1 MGPRRLLWE
10 DMAAPPPTDTP
21 DDGFDAIVDAPFD
34 AALSERYLVYALST
48 ITARSLPDLRDGLKP
63 VHRRLLW
70 AMRQLKLNPTDAFK
84 KSARVVGDVIGK
96 YHPHGDAS
104 VYDAMVRLAQDF
116 ALRYPLV
123 EGQGNFG
130 NVDGDNA
137 AAYRYTE
144 ARLTRTALELMAGLD
159 EGTVDFLPT
168 YNGEE
173 IEPEIFPGLF
183 PNLLANGASGIAV
196 GMATSIPSHNVAEII
211 DATLALIDN
220 PSVSHEELM
229 QHFRGP
235 DFATGGQV
243 VDSPAAIAEAY
254 RTGRGAFRLRGRF
267 LAPEARDE
275 ADIAAGIERLGGGQ
289 WQLVISEIPYQVP
302 KSKLIEQIAQAIAD
316 RKLPILEDVRD
327 ESDAAIRIVLVPKSR
342 NVDPEL
348 LKESLFKLTDLET
361 RFSLNLN
368 VLDARPGFGRTPMV
382 MGLKELLESWTFAQ
396 IDILQR
402 RAKHRLEQI
411 ANRLELVRGYIIAFL
426 NLDRLIE
433 IIRTEDEPKPVMM
446 AEFELTDRQAEAILN
461 MRLRSL
467 RKLEEI
473 QLRKEQ
479 DELLAEEAE
488 LTALLESPAKQR
500 TRLKR
505 DLRALRKS
513 YAEDTPLGKRRT
525 LIAEAAPTVEFSMD
539 AMIEKAPVTVI
550 LSQKGWIRAAS
561 GHVPLDQEFKYKE
574 GDGLAFILHAQTTD
588 KLLLAAS
595 DGRFFTLG
603 CDKLPGARGFGEP
616 VRTMID
622 LESEASV
629 CALMVHRPGGRLLLA
644 SSHGKGFVAALDEL
658 LAETR
663 KGRQVVNLKDGA
675 RLAVIRLIGEG
686 HDHVAVVGDNRKLV
700 VFNLE
705 ELPVMSRG
713 QGVQLQRYR
722 DGGMADATTF
732 VLADG
737 LSWQMG
743 GSGERTRTET
753 EIRMWK
759 VARGAAGRMP
769 PQGFP
774 KNNRFG

>member
-1 MGPRRLLWE
+1 M
-10 DMAAPPPTDTP
+10 
-21 DDGFDAIVDAPFD
+21 
-34 AALSERYLVYALST
+34 
-48 ITARSLPDLRDGLKP
+48 
-63 VHRRLLW
+63 
-70 AMRQLKLNPTDAFK
+70 
-84 KSARVVGDVIGK
+84 
-96 YHPHGDAS
+96 
-104 VYDAMVRLAQDF
+104 
-116 ALRYPLV
+116 
-123 EGQGNFG
+123 
-130 NVDGDNA
+130 
-137 AAYRYTE
+137 
-144 ARLTRTALELMAGLD
+144 
-159 EGTVDFLPT
+159 
-168 YNGEE
+168 
-173 IEPEIFPGLF
+173 
-183 PNLLANGASGIAV
+183 
-196 GMATSIPSHNVAEII
+196 
-211 DATLALIDN
+211 
-220 PSVSHEELM
+220 
-229 QHFRGP
+229 
-235 DFATGGQV
+235 
-243 VDSPAAIAEAY
+243 
-254 RTGRGAFRLRGRF
+254 
-267 LAPEARDE
+267 
-275 ADIAAGIERLGGGQ
+275 
-289 WQLVISEIPYQVP
+289 
-302 KSKLIEQIAQAIAD
+302 
-316 RKLPILEDVRD
+316 RD
-327 ESDAAIRIVLVPKSR
+327 ESDTAIRIVLMPKSR

-368 VLDARPGFGRTPMV
+368 VLDATGGLGRTPMV

-411 ANRLELVRGYIIAFL
+411 ANRLELVRGYIIAYL
-426 NLDRLIE
+426 NLDRVIE
-433 IIRTEDEPKPVMM
+433 IIRTEDEPKPLMM

-467 RKLEEI
+467 RKLEEM
-473 QLRKEQ
+473 QLRKEM
-479 DELLAEEAE
+479 DTLLAEEAD
-488 LTALLESPAKQR
+488 LNALLESPAKQR

-505 DLRALRKS
+505 DLRALRKE
-513 YAEDTPLGKRRT
+513 YGEDTPLGARRT
-525 LIAEAAPTVEFSMD
+525 LIAEAAPTIEFSMD

-595 DGRFFTLG
+595 DGRFYTLG

-616 VRTMID
+616 LRTMVD
-622 LESEASV
+622 LESEANV
-629 CALMVHRPGGRLLLA
+629 VAMMVHRAGGRLLLA
-644 SSHGKGFVAALDEL
+644 SSHGKGFVAETNEL

-675 RLAVIRLIGEG
+675 VLRVIRPIPES
-686 HDHVAVVGDNRKLV
+686 HDHVACVGDNRKLV

-705 ELPVMSRG
+705 ELPVMTRG

-722 DGGMADATTF
+722 AMEAGGGGMADAITF

-774 KNNRFG
+774 KSGRFD

>member
-1 MGPRRLLWE
+1 
-10 DMAAPPPTDTP
+10 
-21 DDGFDAIVDAPFD
+21 
-34 AALSERYLVYALST
+34 
-48 ITARSLPDLRDGLKP
+48 
-63 VHRRLLW
+63 
-70 AMRQLKLNPTDAFK
+70 MRQLKLDPSSAFK

-144 ARLTRTALELMAGLD
+144 ARLTKTALALMAGLD
-159 EGTVDFLPT
+159 DGTVDFLPT

-173 IEPEIFPGLF
+173 VEPEIFPGLF
-183 PNLLANGASGIAV
+183 PNLLANGSSGIAV
-196 GMATSIPSHNVAEII
+196 GMATSIPSHNVAEVI
-211 DATLALIDN
+211 DATLELIDN
-220 PSVSHEELM
+220 PHVEHERLMELF
-229 QHFRGP
+229 HGP

-243 VDSPAAIAEAY
+243 VDSAASIAEAY
-254 RTGRGAFRLRGRF
+254 RTGRGSFRLRGKF
-267 LAPEARDE
+267 HAPEAKD
-275 ADIAAGIERLGGGQ
+275 AGDIAAGIERLGGGQ

-302 KSKLIEQIAQAIAD
+302 KGKLIEQIAALIGD

-327 ESDAAIRIVLVPKSR
+327 ESDTAIRIVLIPKSR

-368 VLDARPGFGRTPMV
+368 VLDAQPGLGRTPMV
-382 MGLKELLESWTFAQ
+382 MGLKELLGSWTAAQ

-402 RAKHRLEQI
+402 RAQHRLDKI
-411 ANRLELVRGYIIAFL
+411 ASRLELVRGYIIAFL
-426 NLDRLIE
+426 NLDRVIE
-433 IIRTEDEPKPVMM
+433 IIRTEDEPKPLMM
-446 AEFELTDRQAEAILN
+446 AEFDLTDRQAEAILN

-467 RKLEEI
+467 RKLEEME
-473 QLRKEQ
+473 LRKEQ
-479 DELLAEEAE
+479 DTLLAEEAE
-488 LTALLESPAKQR
+488 LQALLESPAKQR

-505 DLRALRKS
+505 DLKALRKE
-513 YAEDTPLGKRRT
+513 YAEDTALGARRT
-525 LIAEAAPTVEFSMD
+525 LIAEAAPAVEFSMD

-574 GDGLAFILHAQTTD
+574 GDSLAFILHAQTTD

-595 DGRFFTLG
+595 DGRFYTLG

-616 VRTMID
+616 VRTMVD
-622 LESEASV
+622 LESEA
-629 CALMVHRPGGRLLLA
+629 AIAAMMVHRPGGRLLLA
-644 SSHGKGFVAALDEL
+644 SSHGKGFVAAMDDL

-675 RLAVIRLIGEG
+675 ALRVIREIAPT
-686 HDHVAVVGDNRKLV
+686 HDHVACVGDNRKLV

-705 ELPVMSRG
+705 ELPVMARG

-722 DGGMADATTF
+722 DGGLSDAITF
-732 VLADG
+732 VLGDG

-774 KNNRFG
+774 KSGRFD

>member
-1 MGPRRLLWE
+1 
-10 DMAAPPPTDTP
+10 MAETDLP
-21 DDGFDAIVDAPFD
+21 ADSDPFDAIVDAPFD

-70 AMRQLKLNPTDAFK
+70 TMRQLKLDPGNTFK
-84 KSARVVGDVIGK
+84 KSARVVGEVIGK
-96 YHPHGDAS
+96 YHPHGDTAA
-104 VYDAMVRLAQDF
+104 YDAMVRLAQDF
-116 ALRYPLV
+116 SLRYPLV

-130 NVDGDNA
+130 NIDGDNA

-144 ARLTRTALELMAGLD
+144 ARLTLTAMQLMDGLD
-159 EGTVDFLPT
+159 AGTIDFIPT

-173 IEPEIFPGLF
+173 EEPELMPGLF

-211 DATLALIDN
+211 DATLELIDN
-220 PSVSHEELM
+220 PHVEHERLMELF
-229 QHFRGP
+229 HGP
-235 DFATGGQV
+235 DFPTGGQV
-243 VDSPAAIAEAY
+243 VDSPAAISEAY
-254 RTGRGAFRLRGRF
+254 RTGRGSFRLRGRF
-267 LAPEARDE
+267 HAPEASNAED
-275 ADIAAGIERLGGGQ
+275 AAAGIERLGGGQ
-289 WQLVISEIPYQVP
+289 WQLVISEIPYQVA
-302 KSKLIEQIAQAIAD
+302 KGKLIEQIAQAIAD

-327 ESDAAIRIVLVPKSR
+327 ESDEAIRIVLVPKSR

-348 LKESLFKLTDLET
+348 LKESLYKLTDLEV
-361 RFSLNLN
+361 RFSLNMN
-368 VLDARPGFGRTPMV
+368 VLDATRTPMV
-382 MGLKELLESWTFAQ
+382 MGLKELLENWTAAQ

-402 RAKHRLEQI
+402 RAQHRLDKI
-411 ANRLELVRGYIIAFL
+411 ASRLELVRGYIIAFL
-426 NLDRLIE
+426 NLDRVIE

-446 AEFELTDRQAEAILN
+446 AEFDLTDRQAEAILN

-467 RKLEEI
+467 RKLEEME
-473 QLRKEQ
+473 LKREQ
-479 DELLAEEAE
+479 DALLAEQAE
-488 LTALLESPAKQR
+488 LEALLGSPARQR

-505 DLRALRKS
+505 DLRDLRKH
-513 YAEDTPLGKRRT
+513 YAEDTPLGRRRT
-525 LIAEAAPTVEFSMD
+525 LIAEAAPAVEFSMD
-539 AMIEKAPVTVI
+539 AMIEKEPVTVI
-550 LSQKGWIRAAS
+550 LSQKGWIRAAK

-588 KLLLAAS
+588 KLLLVA
-595 DGRFFTLG
+595 DNGRFFTLG

-622 LESEASV
+622 LETDAGIAAMLV
-629 CALMVHRPGGRLLLA
+629 YKAGARLLLA
-644 SSHGKGFVAALDEL
+644 SSIGKGFVAEMDEL

-675 RLAVIRLIGEG
+675 ALRVVREIAPA
-686 HDHVAVVGDNRKLV
+686 HDHIACVGDNRKLV

-713 QGVQLQRYR
+713 QGVTLQRYR
-722 DGGMADATTF
+722 DGGLSDAITF
-732 VLADG
+732 TLADG

-753 EIRMWK
+753 EIGLWK
-759 VARGAAGRMP
+759 VARGGAGRMP

-774 KNNRFG
+774 KSGRFD

>member
-1 MGPRRLLWE
+1 
-10 DMAAPPPTDTP
+10 MAETDLP
-21 DDGFDAIVDAPFD
+21 ADSDPFDAIVDAPFD

-70 AMRQLKLNPTDAFK
+70 AMRQLKLDPSSAFK

-130 NVDGDNA
+130 NIDGDNA

-144 ARLTRTALELMAGLD
+144 ARLTKTALELMAGLD
-159 EGTVDFLPT
+159 EGTVEFIPT

-173 IEPEIFPGLF
+173 VEPEIFPGLF

-211 DATLALIDN
+211 DATLELIDN
-220 PSVSHEELM
+220 PHVAHERLMELF
-229 QHFRGP
+229 HGP
-235 DFATGGQV
+235 DFPTGGQV
-243 VDSPAAIAEAY
+243 VDSAAAISEAY
-254 RTGRGAFRLRGRF
+254 RTGRGSFRLRGRF
-267 LAPEARDE
+267 HAPEAKD
-275 ADIAAGIERLGGGQ
+275 ADDIAAGIERLGGGQ
-289 WQLVISEIPYQVP
+289 WQLVISEIPYQVA
-302 KSKLIEQIAQAIAD
+302 KGKLIEQIAQAIAD

-327 ESDAAIRIVLVPKSR
+327 ESDTAIRIVLVPKSR

-348 LKESLFKLTDLET
+348 LKESLYKLTDLEV
-361 RFSLNLN
+361 RFSLNMN
-368 VLDARPGFGRTPMV
+368 VLDTAGGMGRTPMV
-382 MGLKELLESWTFAQ
+382 MGLKELLDHWTAAQ

-402 RAKHRLEQI
+402 RAQHRLDKI
-411 ANRLELVRGYIIAFL
+411 ASRLELVRGYIIAFL
-426 NLDRLIE
+426 NLDRVIE
-433 IIRTEDEPKPVMM
+433 IIRSEDEPKPLMM

-467 RKLEEI
+467 RKLEEME
-473 QLRKEQ
+473 LRREQ
-479 DELLAEEAE
+479 DELLAEQDE
-488 LTALLESPAKQR
+488 LEQLLASPARQR

-505 DLRALRKS
+505 DLRNLRKA
-513 YAEDTPLGKRRT
+513 YAEDTPLGRRRT
-525 LIAEAAPTVEFSMD
+525 LIAEAAPAVEFSMD
-539 AMIEKAPVTVI
+539 AMIEKEPVTVI
-550 LSQKGWIRAAS
+550 LSQKGWIRAAR

-574 GDGLAFILHAQTTD
+574 GDALAAILHAQTTD
-588 KLLLAAS
+588 KLLLVA
-595 DGRFFTLG
+595 DNGRFFTLG

-616 VRTMID
+616 VRTMIE
-622 LESEASV
+622 LESEAGV
-629 CALMVHRPGGRLLLA
+629 AAMLVYKPGGRLLLA
-644 SSHGKGFVAALDEL
+644 SSLGKGFVAEMDEL

-675 RLAVIRLIGEG
+675 ALRVVREIATS
-686 HDHVAVVGDNRKLV
+686 HDHIACVGDNRKLV

-713 QGVQLQRYR
+713 QGVTLQRYR
-722 DGGMADATTF
+722 DGGLSDAITF
-732 VLADG
+732 TLADG

-753 EIRMWK
+753 EIVLWK
-759 VARGAAGRMP
+759 VARGGAGRMP

-774 KNNRFG
+774 KSGRFG

>member
-1 MGPRRLLWE
+1 
-10 DMAAPPPTDTP
+10 MAETDLP
-21 DDGFDAIVDAPFD
+21 ADSDPFDAIVDAPFD

-70 AMRQLKLNPTDAFK
+70 AMRQLKLDPSSAFK

-130 NVDGDNA
+130 NIDGDNA

-144 ARLTRTALELMAGLD
+144 ARLTKTALELMAGLD
-159 EGTVDFLPT
+159 EGTVEFIPT

-173 IEPEIFPGLF
+173 VEPDIFPGLF

-211 DATLALIDN
+211 DATLELIDN
-220 PSVSHEELM
+220 PHVSHERLMELF
-229 QHFRGP
+229 HGP
-235 DFATGGQV
+235 DFPTGGQV
-243 VDSPAAIAEAY
+243 VDSAAAISEAY
-254 RTGRGAFRLRGRF
+254 RTGRGSFRLRGRF
-267 LAPEARDE
+267 HAPEAKD
-275 ADIAAGIERLGGGQ
+275 ADDIAAGIERLGGGQ
-289 WQLVISEIPYQVP
+289 WQLVISEIPYQVA
-302 KSKLIEQIAQAIAD
+302 KGKLIEQIAQAIAD

-327 ESDAAIRIVLVPKSR
+327 ESDTAIRIVLVPKSR

-348 LKESLFKLTDLET
+348 LKESLYKLTDLEI
-361 RFSLNLN
+361 RFSLNMN
-368 VLDARPGFGRTPMV
+368 VLDTAGGMGRTPMV
-382 MGLKELLESWTFAQ
+382 MGLKELLDHWTAAQ

-402 RAKHRLEQI
+402 RAQHRLDKI
-411 ANRLELVRGYIIAFL
+411 ASRLELVRGYIIAFL
-426 NLDRLIE
+426 NLDRVIE
-433 IIRTEDEPKPVMM
+433 IIRSEDEPKPLMM

-467 RKLEEI
+467 RKLEEME
-473 QLRKEQ
+473 LRREQ
-479 DELLAEEAE
+479 DELRAEQDELEQLLA
-488 LTALLESPAKQR
+488 SPARQR

-505 DLRALRKS
+505 DLRNLRKA
-513 YAEDTPLGKRRT
+513 YAEDTPLGRRRT
-525 LIAEAAPTVEFSMD
+525 LIAEAAPAVEFSMD
-539 AMIEKAPVTVI
+539 AMIEKEPVTVM
-550 LSQKGWIRAAS
+550 LSQKGWIRAAR

-574 GDGLAFILHAQTTD
+574 GDALAAILHAQTTD
-588 KLLLAAS
+588 KLLLVA
-595 DGRFFTLG
+595 DNGRFFTLG

-616 VRTMID
+616 VRTMIE
-622 LESEASV
+622 LESEAGV
-629 CALMVHRPGGRLLLA
+629 AAMLVYKPGGRLLLA
-644 SSHGKGFVAALDEL
+644 SSLGKGFVAEMDEL

-675 RLAVIRLIGEG
+675 ALRVVREIAAG
-686 HDHVAVVGDNRKLV
+686 HDHIACVGDNRKLV

-713 QGVQLQRYR
+713 QGVTLQRYR
-722 DGGMADATTF
+722 DGGLSDAITF
-732 VLADG
+732 TLADG

-753 EIRMWK
+753 EIVLWK
-759 VARGAAGRMP
+759 VARGGAGRMP

-774 KNNRFG
+774 KSGRFG

>member
-1 MGPRRLLWE
+1 MSDPVNT
-10 DMAAPPPTDTP
+10 DAPG
-21 DDGFDAIVDAPFD
+21 DGFDAIVDAPFD

-70 AMRQLKLNPTDAFK
+70 AMRQLKLNPSDAFK

-96 YHPHGDAS
+96 YHPHGDQS

-116 ALRYPLV
+116 SLRYPLV

-159 EGTVDFLPT
+159 EGTVEFLPT

-183 PNLLANGASGIAV
+183 PNLLANGSSGIAV

-220 PSVSHEELM
+220 PYVTHEQLM
-229 QHFRGP
+229 VLFHGP
-235 DFATGGQV
+235 DFATGGHV
-243 VDSPAAIAEAY
+243 IDSPAAITEAY

-267 LAPEARDE
+267 RAPEAKDE
-275 ADIAAGIERLGGGQ
+275 ADIAAGIERLGSGQ
-289 WQLVISEIPYQVP
+289 WQLVISEIPYQVA
-302 KSKLIEQIAQAIAD
+302 KGKLIEQIAQAIND

-327 ESDAAIRIVLVPKSR
+327 ESDTAIRIVIVPKSR

-368 VLDARPGFGRTPMV
+368 VLDTRPGFGRTPMV

-396 IDILQR
+396 IDIIQR
-402 RAKHRLEQI
+402 RAKHRLDQI
-411 ANRLELVRGYIIAFL
+411 ANRLELVRGYIIAYL
-426 NLDRLIE
+426 NLDRVIE
-433 IIRTEDEPKPVMM
+433 IIRAEDEPKPVMI

-467 RKLEEI
+467 RKLEEM

-479 DELLAEEAE
+479 DALLAEEAD
-488 LTALLESPAKQR
+488 LNALLDDPKKQKA
-500 TRLKR
+500 RLKK
-505 DLRALRKS
+505 DLRSLRKN
-513 YAEDTPLGKRRT
+513 YAEDTALGRRRT
-525 LIAEAAPTVEFSMD
+525 VIAEAAPTVAFSMD

-616 VRTMID
+616 ARTMID
-622 LESEASV
+622 LESEANV
-629 CALMVHRPGGRLLLA
+629 CAMMVHKLGGRLLLA
-644 SSHGKGFVAALDEL
+644 SSHGKGFIAELDEL

-675 RLAVIRLIGEG
+675 RLAVIRPIAEG

-722 DGGMADATTF
+722 DGGMSDATTF
-732 VLADG
+732 VLANG

-774 KNNRFG
+774 KSGRFG